1 MVGHLTDLAS
11 IRRTFGLVAKF
22 YGATIL
28 TPEAGGS
35 ATALGALLTTE
46 QMIDQI
52 GQGR

>member
-46 QMIDQI
+46 QMIDHI
-52 GQGR
+52 GQDR